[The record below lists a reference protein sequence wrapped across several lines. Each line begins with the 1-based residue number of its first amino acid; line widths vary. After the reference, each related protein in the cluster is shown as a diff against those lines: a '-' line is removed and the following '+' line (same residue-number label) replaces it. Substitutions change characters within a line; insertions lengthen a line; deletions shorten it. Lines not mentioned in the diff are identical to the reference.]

1 MELVE
6 WKDER
11 ISPGLRLMTT
21 DVFGVFFRFFKIRK
35 YLGSEHV
42 FSLNLHMLIFRLVL
56 LILLST
62 THAIE

>member
-11 ISPGLRLMTT
+11 ISPGLRLITT
-21 DVFGVFFRFFKIRK
+21 DVFGVFFRFFKRRIRK

-42 FSLNLHMLIFRLVL
+42 FSLNLHMLIFRHVL
-56 LILLST
+56 
-62 THAIE
+62 